1 MMPSN
6 FVMLLM
12 PLTFCVAT
20 DMVFEVSSKEGEE
33 CEEAKFVVLLG
44 EEDVI
49 GRVFVFW

>member
-1 MMPSN
+1 
-6 FVMLLM
+6 MLLM

-33 CEEAKFVVLLG
+33 CVEANFAVLFG

-49 GRVFVFW
+49 GGVLMFW